1 MGEIENGL
9 RVTSSRVEVYRSRP
23 IANMGSADACR
34 PDVAM
39 IAIASSTGF
48 VNFVLIIV
56 TLSSV
61 LFDIGIADICFVLSA
76 AGPE

>member
-1 MGEIENGL
+1 
-9 RVTSSRVEVYRSRP
+9 
-23 IANMGSADACR
+23 
-34 PDVAM
+34 M